1 MAIGVEAAGF
11 IGASVTLVLVI
22 IFMILMVILV
32 RQCLQFMA
40 KRNALRE
47 QMEQQQQARQQ
58 VRRRRLSIT
67 EPVPATFDWHHSIRV
82 EGTPPPSYGE
92 AETLPTFEDK
102 VQKQGMDKSK
112 DNDIHVH
119 HVEPSETK
127 EVVSGS
133 TLGTGM
139 TPLISNGIGFNE
151 ESSFTGRQHTVEAS
165 IGVESSNHSH
175 DNHTQ
180 SPVRLSQSHD
190 NRVSSPA
197 QSSRSHEHVRVHMES
212 PENDGMGFSSQYTE
226 FDSATAL

>member
-102 VQKQGMDKSK
+102 VQKQRMDGSK
-112 DNDIHVH
+112 DDNIHP
-119 HVEPSETK
+119 VEPSETK
-127 EVVSGS
+127 EEHVVSGS
-133 TLGTGM
+133 SLGTGT
-139 TPLISNGIGFNE
+139 TPLISNGTGFNE
-151 ESSFTGRQHTVEAS
+151 ESNFADGQHIAEVS
-165 IGVESSNHSH
+165 IAVESSNQSH
-175 DNHTQ
+175 DHHTQ
-180 SPVRLSQSHD
+180 SPVRLPQSHD
-190 NRVSSPA
+190 NHVPSPA
-197 QSSRSHEHVRVHMES
+197 RSSRSQEHVRVHMES
-212 PENDGMGFSSQYTE
+212 PENGGFSSQYTE
-226 FDSATAL
+226 FDSATTL